1 MNSVVADVL
10 PPLSSVATENVESPK
25 ILRSSGETSSFHL
38 LGNTE
43 INSETSLQQPKTDLE
58 SSMPTLLPGASKQ
71 FSLASDSVVVESS
84 AFNTLS
90 SAPSAFFFY
99 EYALVMT
106 NNEGRRRETLSD
118 QSRVANWNGS
128 VVNGCHTKLN

>member
-43 INSETSLQQPKTDLE
+43 INSETFLQQPKTDLE
-58 SSMPTLLPGASKQ
+58 SSMPTLLPGAIKQ

-84 AFNTLS
+84 TFNTLS
-90 SAPSAFFFY
+90 SAPSALFD

-106 NNEGRRRETLSD
+106 NNEGRRRETLND